1 MPAQPVR
8 NMPASR
14 PRLTLPWEGGVIGW
28 IVIFGAVVAELI
40 LSLVTYNAPAVV
52 AVPLLLAP
60 AAVAL
65 GVGLVQWWQCRSVGA
80 EPASWWHLAA
90 VAVALFAWLIWPTV
104 PGALDGAVGSAQ
116 AACKVLPTTQT
127 AQCLPLAAR
136 ALTAHNLTWWLTG
149 AVILVT
155 ALLTRRSRIAAW
167 AAIPIAFAGCELATY
182 FLRRCS
188 TTTQADER
196 RRHHGNGLA

>member
-1 MPAQPVR
+1 
-8 NMPASR
+8 MPASR
-14 PRLTLPWEGGVIGW
+14 PLLTQPWEAGVIGW
-28 IVIFGAVVAELI
+28 VVVFGAVVAELI
-40 LSLVTYNAPAVV
+40 LSLVTYHSPAAV

-65 GVGLVQWWQCRSVGA
+65 GVGVVQWWQARSAGA
-80 EPASWWHLAA
+80 EPASWWHLAG

-104 PGALDGAVGSAQ
+104 PSALAGADGTAQ
-116 AACKVLPTTQT
+116 AACKTLPTTQT

-136 ALTAHNLTWWLTG
+136 ALDAHNLAWWLTG
-149 AVILVT
+149 ALILVA

-182 FLRRCS
+182 FL
-188 TTTQADER
+188 QALLN
-196 RRHHGNGLA
+196 HYSAG